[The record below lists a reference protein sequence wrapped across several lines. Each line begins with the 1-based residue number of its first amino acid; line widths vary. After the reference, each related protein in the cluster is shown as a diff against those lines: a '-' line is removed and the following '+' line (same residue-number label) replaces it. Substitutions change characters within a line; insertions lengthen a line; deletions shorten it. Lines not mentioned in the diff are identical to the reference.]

1 MRITKGTAAA
11 IGFSLGVLL
20 SAAIVVLFA
29 VLAQFIAPDIVPE
42 SVPSSAP
49 EISASEPSEDP
60 APSAPEESEPDLS
73 EPAESDVY
81 EGALELPVEG
91 ATGYAAAAIGMYAE
105 PSGEG
110 ELLATLSP
118 GQAFVITGQRGG
130 WWQVRMDGLTGW
142 VRHDSC
148 LINLPDVIPSIV
160 YQNTNASASLF
171 RSSGREIPG
180 ITGQALYD
188 ATSYNARFGYETYNV
203 AVLYA
208 TAKKL
213 ANAQDRALADGYTLV
228 LYEGF
233 RPYETQIAVAEA
245 LSALA
250 ETDETVRAGIAAE
263 PWSINWFI
271 ATGVSTHQQ
280 GCAVDVSLARV
291 TAVEEDTC
299 GPYVYTRVAAYEE
312 LEMPTAMHELSSSA
326 ASLTRPV
333 ASTNLTAWQEVK
345 PVASMTEAA
354 LALRSYC
361 TAAGLT
367 PLASEWW
374 HFNDLDRLVIVGE
387 SWRGDFTLAE
397 NVSEE
402 IAAG

>member
-11 IGFSLGVLL
+11 VGFALGVLL
-20 SAAIVVLFA
+20 SAVMVVLFA
-29 VLAQFIAPDIVPE
+29 VTAQFIASDMIPE
-42 SVPSSAP
+42 AVPSSAP
-49 EISASEPSEDP
+49 EFSVSEPSEEP
-60 APSAPEESEPDLS
+60 APSAPEESGPSLS
-73 EPAESDVY
+73 EPAQVTVY
-81 EGALELPVEG
+81 DGELELPVEG
-91 ATGYAAAAIGMYAE
+91 ATGYAAAATGMYAE

-118 GQAFVITGQRGG
+118 GQAFVICGERGG

-142 VRHDSC
+142 VQHDC
-148 LINLPDVIPSIV
+148 CMINLPDVIPSIV

-171 RSSGREIPG
+171 RSSGRDIPG

-188 ATSYNARFGYETYNV
+188 ATSYNARFGYETCNM

-213 ANAQDRALADGYTLV
+213 ADAQDRALADGYTLV

-233 RPYETQIAVAEA
+233 RPYQTQIAVAEA

-250 ETDETVRAGIAAE
+250 ETDETVRAGVASE
-263 PWSINWFI
+263 PWSIDWFI
-271 ATGVSTHQQ
+271 ATGVSSHQW
-280 GCAVDVSLARV
+280 GYAADVSLARV
-291 TAVEEDTC
+291 TAVEQDTC
-299 GPYVYTRVAAYEE
+299 GPYTYTRVTACEE
-312 LEMPTAMHELSSSA
+312 LEMPTAMHELSSAA
-326 ASLTRPV
+326 ASLTRPA
-333 ASTNLTAWQEVK
+333 ASANLTAWQEVA
-345 PVASMTEAA
+345 PAPAMTEAA

-387 SWRGDFTLAE
+387 NWRGDFTLAE

-402 IAAG
+402 PAAG

>member
-60 APSAPEESEPDLS
+60 APSVPEESEPDLS
-73 EPAESDVY
+73 EPAESAVY
-81 EGALELPVEG
+81 EGALELPIEG

-118 GQAFVITGQRGG
+118 GQAFVICGERGG

-160 YQNTNASASLF
+160 YRNTNASASLF

-188 ATSYNARFGYETYNV
+188 ASSYNARFGYETCNM

-233 RPYETQIAVAEA
+233 RPYQTQIAVAEA

-250 ETDETVRAGIAAE
+250 ETDETVRAGIASE

-312 LEMPTAMHELSSSA
+312 LEMPTAMHELSSAA

-345 PVASMTEAA
+345 PAASMTEAA
-354 LALRSYC
+354 LALGSYC

-374 HFNDLDRLVIVGE
+374 HFNDLDRLVVADE

>member
-20 SAAIVVLFA
+20 STAIVVLFA

-60 APSAPEESEPDLS
+60 VSSAPEESEPDLS
-73 EPAESDVY
+73 EPAESAAY
-81 EGALELPVEG
+81 AGELELPIEG

-105 PSGEG
+105 PAGEG
-110 ELLATLSP
+110 ELLITLSP
-118 GQAFVITGQRGG
+118 GQAFVITGERGG

-142 VRHDSC
+142 VQHDSC

-188 ATSYNARFGYETYNV
+188 ASSYNARFGYETCNM

-208 TAKKL
+208 TAKQL
-213 ANAQDRALADGYTLV
+213 ADAQDRALADGYTLV

-233 RPYETQIAVAEA
+233 RPYQTQIAVAEA

-250 ETDETVRAGIAAE
+250 ETDETVRSGIASE

-271 ATGVSTHQQ
+271 ATGVSSHQW
-280 GCAVDVSLARV
+280 GYAVDVSLARV
-291 TAVEEDTC
+291 TAVEQETC
-299 GPYVYTRVAAYEE
+299 GPYVYTRVTGCEE
-312 LEMPTAMHELSSSA
+312 LEMPTAMHELSSAA
-326 ASLTRPV
+326 ASLTQPV
-333 ASTNLTAWQEVK
+333 ASTNLTAWQEVS
-345 PVASMTEAA
+345 PAPAMTEAA
-354 LALRSYC
+354 LALRGYC

-374 HFNDLDRLVIVGE
+374 HFNDLDRMVIVGE

-402 IAAG
+402 IAAE

>member
-20 SAAIVVLFA
+20 STAIVVLFA

-60 APSAPEESEPDLS
+60 VSSAPEESEPDLS
-73 EPAESDVY
+73 EPAESAVY
-81 EGALELPVEG
+81 EGALELPIEG

-110 ELLATLSP
+110 EQLATLAP
-118 GQAFVITGQRGG
+118 GQAFVICGERGG

-142 VRHDSC
+142 VQHDSC
-148 LINLPDVIPSIV
+148 MINLPDVIPSIV
-160 YQNTNASASLF
+160 YQNTNVSASLF

-188 ATSYNARFGYETYNV
+188 ATSYNARFGYETCSM

-271 ATGVSTHQQ
+271 ATGVSSHQW
-280 GCAVDVSLARV
+280 GYAVDVSLARV
-291 TAVEEDTC
+291 TAVEQETC
-299 GPYVYTRVAAYEE
+299 GPYVYPRVTGCEE
-312 LEMPTAMHELSSSA
+312 LEMPTAMHELSSAA
-326 ASLTRPV
+326 ASLTQPV
-333 ASTNLTAWQEVK
+333 ASTNLTAWQEVS
-345 PVASMTEAA
+345 PAPAMTEAA